1 MSSPATL
8 LSVVCFGLQD
18 TRLLTPRGQ
27 PDIKNYV
34 KVLKK
39 TTRWAAQW
47 IRVDFDGQPNFG
59 KRNSCTI
66 PRKAEL
72 LSQITLVTTMP
83 DIATPQINAQKACSP
98 DKPFIGPKFG
108 WTNSLGHSLINLLE
122 FDIGGVNVDTM
133 DGRFLEVYDEL
144 YESGPTIRAKNRLI
158 NRVPNGFNQSSLGQD
173 PVNPTTNYV
182 NLPFW
187 FSRGN
192 YENALPID
200 ALSADQIQVH
210 ITLRPASELYYTN
223 ARADPRNPGYEP
235 PCPANG
241 KMVSMKNAIFY
252 RFNQNAPQR
261 IYSTDPI
268 TKQTEGISGEIVS
281 GFTMPSTYNLGDTYL
296 LCEYIS
302 LEESEAVALRST
314 QLEYRVDQHYIVP
327 PQNTQYAQN
336 VRLRLPY
343 SNPVKELIWF
353 AQNPAAQNYNA
364 WFLFTRKLHGATT
377 DPSAWWKIPW
387 WPDAILSGSD
397 QSRPA
402 FRNAYSEPI
411 RGAQLSYSNI
421 VRFNHQTSP
430 SFFRSL
436 IPILHYRKA
445 PLFNRYIYVY
455 PFALAP
461 GASDDDSLGPSYN
474 PRGLSNWD
482 KLPKIE
488 LQLTMEPDADGT
500 HYDLTVY
507 SYVTIQNVFRVF
519 GGRGVMLFGY

>member
-241 KMVSMKNAIFY
+241 KMVSMKNAIF
-252 RFNQNAPQR
+252 
-261 IYSTDPI
+261 TDLI
-268 TKQTEGISGEIVS
+268 K
-281 GFTMPSTYNLGDTYL
+281 MHPSVYTLLIPLRSKLKAYQVKLFQGL
-296 LCEYIS
+296 LC
-302 LEESEAVALRST
+302 
-314 QLEYRVDQHYIVP
+314 
-327 PQNTQYAQN
+327 
-336 VRLRLPY
+336 
-343 SNPVKELIWF
+343 
-353 AQNPAAQNYNA
+353 PA
-364 WFLFTRKLHGATT
+364 
-377 DPSAWWKIPW
+377 
-387 WPDAILSGSD
+387 
-397 QSRPA
+397 
-402 FRNAYSEPI
+402 PI
-411 RGAQLSYSNI
+411 I
-421 VRFNHQTSP
+421 
-430 SFFRSL
+430 
-436 IPILHYRKA
+436 
-445 PLFNRYIYVY
+445 
-455 PFALAP
+455 
-461 GASDDDSLGPSYN
+461 
-474 PRGLSNWD
+474 
-482 KLPKIE
+482 
-488 LQLTMEPDADGT
+488 
-500 HYDLTVY
+500 
-507 SYVTIQNVFRVF
+507 
-519 GGRGVMLFGY
+519 